1 MEQEQ
6 QSAASKSENTLLD
19 NRTIFVSEGI
29 NAKGR
34 IRSIAYYFLTQ
45 MIHQSQFTCI

>member
-1 MEQEQ
+1 MTENHEVIFMEQEQ

-29 NAKGR
+29 NAKG
-34 IRSIAYYFLTQ
+34 
-45 MIHQSQFTCI
+45 CE